1 MRVQKL
7 KEIIAKDQ
15 IVNIVEFRTG
25 NVLYSGA
32 LFSIPDDA
40 LIWGTQVVEL
50 RVCGCLIVTVSWS

>member
-50 RVCGCLIVTVSWS
+50 RACGCLIVTVSWS